1 MRHRL
6 RMAAGLNTNFCCEQ
20 DGRLTYSG
28 RRFALSGIV
37 AVAGRNFG
45 SNVVTLLNH
54 ALRGALISQSEQREN
69 EESDF
74 RS

>member
-6 RMAAGLNTNFCCEQ
+6 RMSAGLNTNFCCKQ
-20 DGRLTYSG
+20 QGRLTYG
-28 RRFALSGIV
+28 RPFALSGIV

-45 SNVVTLLNH
+45 SNVVTLLDH